1 MISLAGS
8 TCTRAVPKYRYM
20 VVHEGVLEADDERDA
35 ENVAFWKAENGLA
48 ASTVVQVEQVREN
61 GEQT

>member
-1 MISLAGS
+1 M
-8 TCTRAVPKYRYM
+8 PKYRYM